1 VRVFLDTNVLVGAFG
16 TRGLCAEVLTLV
28 VAEHELVLGEQL
40 LGELERVLRQKMRVP
55 PKRTSEVIAFLRS
68 QGSVAEA
75 TTRPLIRVRDPSHAK
90 ILGEAIAGDAD
101 ILVTGDK
108 DLLAVAAKAP
118 FPIVTPRGFWEQL
131 RGDQTK

>member
-1 VRVFLDTNVLVGAFG
+1 VRVFLDTNVLVSAFG

-28 VAEHELVLGEQL
+28 LAEHELVLGEEL

-55 PKRTSEVIAFLRS
+55 QKRTAEVIAFLRS
-68 QGSVAEA
+68 QGSVAQA
-75 TTRPLIRVRDPSHAK
+75 TARPLIKVRDLSDAK
-90 ILGEAIAGDAD
+90 ILGEAIAGDAE

-108 DLLAVAAKAP
+108 DLLDVAAKAP

-131 RGDQTK
+131 RGDRTK

>member
-1 VRVFLDTNVLVGAFG
+1 VRVFLDTNVLVSAFG

-28 VAEHELVLGEQL
+28 LAEHELVLGEQL
-40 LGELERVLRQKMRVP
+40 LGELDRVLRQKMRVP
-55 PKRTSEVIAFLRS
+55 PKRTAEVIAFLRS

-75 TTRPLIRVRDPSHAK
+75 TARPLIKVRDPSDAK
-90 ILGEAIAGDAD
+90 ILGEAVAGDAE

-108 DLLAVAAKAP
+108 DFLDVAAKAP

>member
-1 VRVFLDTNVLVGAFG
+1 VRVFLDTNVLVSAFG

-28 VAEHELVLGEQL
+28 VAEDELVLGERL
-40 LGELERVLRQKMRVP
+40 LGELERVLHQKMRVP

-75 TTRPLIRVRDPSHAK
+75 TARPLVRVRDRSDAK

-108 DLLAVAAKAP
+108 DLRAVAAKAP
-118 FPIVTPRGFWEQL
+118 FPLVTPRGFWEQL

>member
-1 VRVFLDTNVLVGAFG
+1 VRVFLDTNVLVSAFG

-28 VAEHELVLGEQL
+28 LAEHELVLGEQL

-55 PKRTSEVIAFLRS
+55 AKRTAEVLAFLRS
-68 QGSVAEA
+68 RGSVSAA
-75 TTRPLIRVRDPSHAK
+75 IAPGLIKVRDPSDAK
-90 ILGEAIAGDAD
+90 ILGEAVAGDAE

-108 DLLAVAAKAP
+108 DLLDVAAKAP

>member
-1 VRVFLDTNVLVGAFG
+1 MRVFLDTNVLVCALG
-16 TRGLCAEVLTLV
+16 TRGLCAEVLTLAL
-28 VAEHELVLGEQL
+28 AEHERVLGEEL
-40 LGELERVLRQKMRVP
+40 LGEVERVLRQKMRVP
-55 PKRTSEVIAFLRS
+55 PKRTAEVIAFLRS

-75 TTRPLIRVRDPSHAK
+75 TARPLITVRDPSDAK

-108 DLLAVAAKAP
+108 DLLDVAAKAP

-131 RGDQTK
+131 REDRTK